1 MHRLMMLSDTYRQV
15 SSAVDPDGGP
25 SESQRRDP
33 LNEWF
38 SRMPLKRM
46 EAELVRDTALWVAD
60 RLNDT
65 PFGPA
70 DPVNVRKDGLVTAK
84 SVRGGWRR
92 SVYLRQRRKEFPTFL
107 STFDLPSMTPNCI
120 QRTESTV
127 ALQALFLMNNATIDQ
142 LAGSFAERVEK
153 EAGTEIELQVRRAHL
168 VAFSRG
174 PADEELEAG
183 RAALELLRRH
193 WIDHLATESKAG
205 RPNKGAPAERRALAS
220 YCHALLNSAAFLYI
234 D

>member
-1 MHRLMMLSDTYRQV
+1 MLSATYRQV

-65 PFGPA
+65 PFGPP

-127 ALQALFLMNNATIDQ
+127 ALQALFLMNSPVVKEHAVALATRM
-142 LAGSFAERVEK
+142 SK
-153 EAGTEIELQVRRAHL
+153 ET
-168 VAFSRG
+168 
-174 PADEELEAG
+174 DESG
-183 RAALELLRRH
+183 RLELLWMTLLNRPITDIERREAVEF
-193 WIDHLATESKAG
+193 LRKAG
-205 RPNKGAPAERRALAS
+205 KQHGWAEL
-220 YCHALLNSAAFLYI
+220 CHALLASNAFLI
-234 D
+234 RM